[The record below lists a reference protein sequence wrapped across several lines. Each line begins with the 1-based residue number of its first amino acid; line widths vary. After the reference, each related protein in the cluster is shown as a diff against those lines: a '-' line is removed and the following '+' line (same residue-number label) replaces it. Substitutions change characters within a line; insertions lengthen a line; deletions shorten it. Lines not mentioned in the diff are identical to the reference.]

1 MSPAI
6 ALSCPSL
13 KAITMLPVSIARF
26 SLGTLAQAMLKD
38 FLASS
43 LLSRAARTKLHHS
56 NLLSAPLFTPH
67 PL

>member
-1 MSPAI
+1 
-6 ALSCPSL
+6 
-13 KAITMLPVSIARF
+13 MLPVSIARF
-26 SLGTLAQAMLKD
+26 SLGTLAQAMLKAL
-38 FLASS
+38 LASS